1 MNTTV
6 LLVDDHVLIRSGL
19 RKAFELHSDFRVV
32 GEAASVEDV
41 ILATRELSPMVVVI
55 DINLPDGSGLDAVR
69 RLRAEHPDLGIV
81 VLTMYDDDDHL
92 FGALDAQAS
101 AFVSKSASA
110 EEVLSAAKHAAVAP
124 HSFSADNLADALQRR
139 MNPSRPMLSA
149 REEQVL
155 VLLSRGFTVSVI
167 AKELYI
173 SESTTKS
180 YVSKLY
186 EKLGASNR
194 SQALVQAIQLGL
206 LKVDNAEA
214 PRVPRRGA
222 RGSPLACGANR

>member
-1 MNTTV
+1 MKTTV
-6 LLVDDHVLIRSGL
+6 LLIDDHVLIRNGL
-19 RKAFELHSDFRVV
+19 RKAFELDGDFRVL
-32 GEAASVEDV
+32 GEASSVEEAMR
-41 ILATRELSPMVVVI
+41 ATRELAPMVVVI
-55 DINLPDGSGLDAVR
+55 DINLPDGSGLDALG

-92 FGALDAQAS
+92 FGALESKAS
-101 AFVSKSASA
+101 AFVSKGAPA
-110 EEVLSAAKHAAVAP
+110 EEVLSATRHAAVAP
-124 HSFSADNLADALQRR
+124 HTFSACDLVGAMQRR
-139 MNPSRPMLSA
+139 MNPARPKLSP

-155 VLLSRGFTVSVI
+155 LLLSEGYTVPVL
-167 AKELYI
+167 AKRLFI

-206 LKVDNAEA
+206 LKVQGPDASS
-214 PRVPRRGA
+214 RRSA
-222 RGSPLACGANR
+222 